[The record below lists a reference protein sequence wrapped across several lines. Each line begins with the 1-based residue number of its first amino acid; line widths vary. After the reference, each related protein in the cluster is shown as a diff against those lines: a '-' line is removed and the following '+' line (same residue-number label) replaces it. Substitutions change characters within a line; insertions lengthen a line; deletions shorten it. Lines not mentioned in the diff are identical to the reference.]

1 MLPKASLS
9 AIVKEEISLEGLEG
23 STLNTLW
30 NRIAVRLGMT
40 MPIPAKLMDTVWAKV
55 LDNPELEYYLL
66 LESRKTYVWFDRLA
80 NVDPETGVQLQPPEY
95 PGHRFKYNPIE
106 ANGIRG
112 SCEEYST
119 RTPMSR
125 EELRAISSQ
134 EAEERYGQ
142 KFVIVASQRL
152 RESFL
157 IHPNCT
163 TDLTL
168 VQYCMLEW
176 IGRSRFNGETSHG
189 KFSLLEVAGDSSAL
203 FYNRKAL
210 CNARL
215 ITRQNLSIRSEDASV
230 MGIVM
235 HLPRYY
241 NEMKSKQLMI
251 AQRVVT
257 ELKRRRDYI
266 ADYEEIK
273 LMMLG
278 RADAGKLFRTPEFQ
292 RYIKTDEQ
300 VPYRELYPDAPVS
313 AWQSKRGEEKFVR
326 IMRLIDP
333 NADVQDREPDDAEQ
347 KDGFLASANKSA
359 LYVDM
364 SLGRQA
370 LKTVA
375 ESGESGISQSELA
388 AALEQ
393 DRLNARGIVKN
404 MVKMKLV
411 ASQSEDKGRQR
422 MAKYYIPGQ
431 RKPCTQYDKEL
442 SQFVSNQLEVI
453 ETQRQQQS
461 SMEAENFFKESSK
474 LMPDAHTLAENYS
487 TMFNSCVP
495 TDRNNDG
502 KIVLPL
508 DAFNSAGQDN
518 IVTSVIL
525 SNKLSSMKVKPGI
538 SEAMKTKSVSVLML
552 RRCNFIVN
560 LVKHERAID
569 PRTIFKRLATE
580 ERNRGMKYEACSR
593 SVKRLIGQLAADRL
607 VLIANITMK
616 RDEREIKHVFVCDT
630 KIMLDLAPLQ
640 SRVNMV
646 KMRVALQSNPQADTR
661 SQPATSVR
669 ENTGCLSKCLRMKLF
684 HEFLFYLV
692 YDHRPDATELPI
704 GELKEIDLSGL
715 EAHELTP
722 VYSDTNDWKMFVPPI
737 PVRYEPYGAGWV
749 LLADVLVRMPLAI
762 FCSIGAFTYYVPELE
777 YYLDHPLRR
786 YFLIKQL
793 PDRIQE
799 RLFAKRRYIYSIL
812 VTVKLLCYAGLVQI
826 GPQLAKVLDQTMVY
840 VNRTTALLDTTSS
853 RAGYIEIEDRE
864 YPMLEFR
871 FLSLAQVKEYWKK
884 LYEIATQTRINTRS
898 TAIGREILVQQ
909 INTKP
914 SMVEAVK
921 VRTRQT
927 AALNDCCKLPPGDKM
942 GAAGMDTA
950 MYMHLKSNWHK
961 LITFA
966 MPIDRHRLTQLRK
979 SIVAKR
985 VAGVAGTDKGKRLTL
1000 KKVIRPFSA
1009 PGGAPKGVVSTVTP
1023 AGGSKM
1029 RPKRRVIKPIKVL
1042 KRRPWFEGY
1051 DDVDKRALT
1060 AMSKLRVKWTVKE
1073 DQLLQACRVA
1083 LLYLYGNRRAA
1094 SCPVHSAVYRDILH
1108 WSFPASQSKT
1118 SRACQRRLTYMTARL
1133 RPHGDQIRT
1142 MLEECKLDPE
1152 ITMRFGTDFL
1162 EKLQERY
1169 PEQDHFVLA
1178 IRIHFVQLVHMLRC
1192 RFFRKQNIGS
1202 ASGLSSVTGPAVVTR
1217 RLPNSMSEFLRQY
1230 NVTDPNAPRVRLNY
1244 AADPTTPEEL
1254 VRLKLTIVMHSAVVN
1269 RRSICDE
1276 LLQQILERFSEN
1288 TVNGAAE
1295 LLRRFQIVSTT
1306 LKKNKNTK
1314 VIIKSSSLAG
1324 DKRIFH
1330 LSIGYQQQLLTAIP
1344 LERFVPIWEQY
1355 VALFGREQYTVE
1367 YYTCEDGGDAMAL
1380 LLSELVASDRV
1391 ELSIDED
1398 TNYIEIRK
1406 DAAKG
1411 HSTEMLRKLHGDE
1424 LTDPLHSDSTGEF
1437 SSTSEPSP
1445 KKSRHGKS
1453 TISSQMTVSKKRAH
1467 VARKRPSAKKGAGS
1481 HRTRSVHFSTDNK
1494 IVTFQYAMHPIE
1506 QLAKLPIEYFHFFCF
1521 MEQLKVADH
1530 RLLAQTFKIDEQI
1543 PASCSLPRCV
1553 VMYRQRADKDLIGR
1567 CLERVQ
1573 GRTEQLDRI
1582 RQAGCLENGKIS
1594 RQNRIDA
1601 AQFFDIREDN
1611 LLLFF
1616 GRYIG
1621 EYQVRAGLKH
1631 KRDFNRQQQ
1640 LQGVARTA
1648 VNMAD
1653 LIADCLAAEE
1663 TSETEQLGG
1672 WLELYERTN
1681 TVASAVDA
1689 NEAVDDADDDE
1700 EPDEIGEDCQKSDG
1714 ALGAVSE
1721 KVFKLHNF
1729 YEVAA
1734 KTIHVLVRL
1743 PPDGGTD
1750 EWEMYGRWSVPRAFL
1765 PDGAKRRKGI
1775 LVTAASDVVW
1785 PLADQLA
1792 PLMSEAMTL
1801 IGRNQY
1807 ARAILEFIEEKTV
1820 LGATVK
1826 ELAAAF
1832 PNHDQLEQQLR
1843 TMKNVKLLL
1852 RTGFRSVT
1860 YVHWRYADLWLMKTV
1875 VADELQS
1882 DDDGQLPPEDPVPG
1896 PSGEKR
1902 KGDTQDEERQL
1913 GYKKCKLEPGSMA
1926 ADEQYETAE
1935 NKELSNKHVQIAMA
1949 PWIQIDGTLDKRLLY
1964 RWLSTLLLYC
1974 VEHPCV
1980 PFSVLFTRFNIMS
1993 PFHLRQLMEMLQNYG
2008 CVSLH
2013 AMERKQPATLFSV
2026 PQPSRIVVATEFSPE
2041 EQTFIEPSPNAL
2053 STLSLCIG
2061 ESRKYTQD
2069 LYDPVRKLR
2078 RTAIGRPPRKPD
2090 EIAADIPVETSATT

>member
-9 AIVKEEISLEGLEG
+9 SIVKEEISLEGLEG
-23 STLNTLW
+23 STLNSLW
-30 NRIAVRLGMT
+30 NHIAVRLGMT
-40 MPIPAKLMDTVWAKV
+40 MPIPGKLMDTVWSKI
-55 LDNPELEYYLL
+55 LDNPEFEYYLL
-66 LESRKTYVWFDRLA
+66 LTARKPYVWFDRLA
-80 NVDPETGVQLQPPEY
+80 NVDPETGVQVQPPEY
-95 PGHRFKYNPIE
+95 PGHRFKYKPIE

-112 SCEEYST
+112 SCEEYET
-119 RTPMSR
+119 RTPIPR
-125 EELRAISSQ
+125 EELRVISSQ
-134 EAEERYGQ
+134 EAEERYGE

-163 TDLTL
+163 TELTL

-189 KFSLLEVAGDSSAL
+189 KFSLVEVTGDSSSL

-210 CNARL
+210 FNARL
-215 ITRQNLSIRSEDASV
+215 ITRQNLSIRSEDTSV
-230 MGIVM
+230 VGIVM

-251 AQRVVT
+251 AHRVVM
-257 ELKRRRDYI
+257 ELKRRRHFI

-278 RADAGKLFRTPEFQ
+278 RADAGKLFRSPEFQ

-300 VPYRELYPDAPVS
+300 VPYRDLYPDAPVS

-364 SLGRQA
+364 SLTRHA

-404 MVKMKLV
+404 MVKMKMV

-422 MAKYYIPGQ
+422 MAKYFIQGR
-431 RKPCTQYDKEL
+431 RKPCTQYEKEL

-453 ETQRQQQS
+453 ETQRQHQS
-461 SMEAENFFKESSK
+461 SMEAEDFFKQSAK
-474 LMPDAHTLAENYS
+474 LMPDADSLVENYRS
-487 TMFNSCVP
+487 MFNSDVP
-495 TDRNNDG
+495 TGSGNDG

-508 DAFNSAGQDN
+508 DAFNSAGQDK

-525 SNKLSSMKVKPGI
+525 SDKLNSIKVKPGI
-538 SEAMKTKSVSVLML
+538 SEAMKKKSVSVLML

-560 LVKHERAID
+560 FVKHERAID
-569 PRTIFKRLATE
+569 PRTIFKRLAVE
-580 ERNRGMKYEACSR
+580 ERHRGMKYEACYR
-593 SVKRLIGQLAADRL
+593 SVLRLIGQLAADRL

-616 RDEREIKHVFVCDT
+616 RDEREIKKVFVCDT
-630 KIMLDLAPLQ
+630 KIMLDLKPLQ
-640 SRVNMV
+640 TKVNMA
-646 KMRVALQSNPQADTR
+646 KMCVALQSNPQADTR

-669 ENTGCLSKCLRMKLF
+669 ENSGCLSKCLRMKLF

-692 YDHRPDATELPI
+692 YDHRPDRTELPI
-704 GELKEIDLSGL
+704 GELKMIDLSGL
-715 EAHELTP
+715 EADELTP
-722 VYSDTNDWKMFVPPI
+722 IYSDSNDWKMFVPPI

-762 FCSIGAFTYYVPELE
+762 FCSIGAFTYHVPELD
-777 YYLDHPLRR
+777 YYLDHPVRR

-793 PDRIQE
+793 PDRIQQ

-812 VTVKLLCYAGLVQI
+812 VTVKLLCYAGLVQM
-826 GPQLAKVLDQTMVY
+826 GQQLAKVLDQTMVY
-840 VNRTTALLDTTSS
+840 VNRTAALLDTTSS
-853 RAGYIEIEDRE
+853 SAGYIEIEARE
-864 YPMLEFR
+864 YPLLEFR
-871 FLSLAQVKEYWKK
+871 FHSLALVKDYWKK
-884 LYEIATQTRINTRS
+884 LYDIATQTRINTRS

-909 INTKP
+909 LNAKP

-921 VRTRQT
+921 ARTRET
-927 AALNDCCKLPPGDKM
+927 AALNDCCKLPPGDKR

-979 SIVAKR
+979 SILAKR
-985 VAGVAGTDKGKRLTL
+985 ATGGTGTDKGKRLTL
-1000 KKVIRPFSA
+1000 KKVLRTFNV
-1009 PGGAPKGVVSTVTP
+1009 PGGASKGVSIVSTVTP
-1023 AGGSKM
+1023 HGGSKM
-1029 RPKRRVIKPIKVL
+1029 RTKRRVIKPIKVL

-1083 LLYLYGNRRAA
+1083 LMYLYGNRRVS

-1133 RPHGDQIRT
+1133 RPHADQIRT

-1152 ITMRFGTDFL
+1152 ITARFGTDFL
-1162 EKLQERY
+1162 EKLHVHY
-1169 PEQDHFVLA
+1169 PDQDQFVLA
-1178 IRIHFVQLVHMLRC
+1178 IRIHFVELVHMLRC
-1192 RFFRKQNIGS
+1192 RFFRKQNTGW
-1202 ASGLSSVTGPAVVTR
+1202 ASVTGPNGVIR
-1217 RLPNSMSEFLRQY
+1217 RLPNSMAEFLRQY
-1230 NVTDPNAPRVRLNY
+1230 NVTDPTAPRARLNY
-1244 AADPTTPEEL
+1244 SDDPASSEEL

-1288 TVNGAAE
+1288 TVNAAAE
-1295 LLRRFQIVSTT
+1295 LLRNFQIVSTT
-1306 LKKNKNTK
+1306 MKKNKNTK

-1380 LLSELVASDRV
+1380 LLSELVADERV

-1398 TNYIEIRK
+1398 TNYIEIRA
-1406 DAAKG
+1406 DA
-1411 HSTEMLRKLHGDE
+1411 TM
-1424 LTDPLHSDSTGEF
+1424 
-1437 SSTSEPSP
+1437 
-1445 KKSRHGKS
+1445 
-1453 TISSQMTVSKKRAH
+1453 VSKKRTQA
-1467 VARKRPSAKKGAGS
+1467 ARKRPAIKKGAGS
-1481 HRTRSVHFSTDNK
+1481 HRSRSVHFSTDSN

-1530 RLLAQTFKIDEQI
+1530 RLLAQTFKIDEQV

-1553 VMYRQRADKDLIGR
+1553 VMYRQRADKDLLAR

-1582 RQAGCLENGKIS
+1582 RQAGGQEKGKMI
-1594 RQNRIDA
+1594 RQNRIDTV
-1601 AQFFDIREDN
+1601 QFFDIREDN

-1640 LQGVARTA
+1640 LHGVARTA

-1653 LIADCLAAEE
+1653 LIADCLADEE
-1663 TSETEQLGG
+1663 ASSTEQQLG

-1689 NEAVDDADDDE
+1689 SEAVDDADDDE
-1700 EPDEIGEDCQKSDG
+1700 EPDEIGEEKSDN

-1734 KTIHVLVRL
+1734 KKIHVLVRL
-1743 PPDGGTD
+1743 PPLDGTD
-1750 EWEMYGRWSVPRAFL
+1750 ATAFEQEAYGRWTLPRAFL
-1765 PDGAKRRKGI
+1765 PDGAKRRKEI
-1775 LVTAASDVVW
+1775 LVTIASDVVW

-1792 PLMSEAMTL
+1792 PLMSEAMML
-1801 IGRNQY
+1801 IGRNQF
-1807 ARAILEFIEEKTV
+1807 ARAVLEFIEQKTV
-1820 LGATVK
+1820 LGATVH
-1826 ELAAAF
+1826 ELAAHF

-1843 TMKNVKLLL
+1843 TMKKVKLLL
-1852 RTGFRSVT
+1852 RTGFRNVT

-1875 VADELQS
+1875 IADELQS
-1882 DDDGQLPPEDPVPG
+1882 DDDIGNTPEDPVPG

-1902 KGDTQDEERQL
+1902 KGETGQDEERQL
-1913 GYKKCKLEPGSMA
+1913 GIKKCKLELGSMA
-1926 ADEQYETAE
+1926 ADEQCATTEKK
-1935 NKELSNKHVQIAMA
+1935 NELSRKHVQIAMA

-1974 VEHPCV
+1974 VGHPGV

-1993 PFHLRQLMEMLQNYG
+1993 PFHLRQLMEMLQDYG
-2008 CVSLH
+2008 CVNLH
-2013 AMERKQPATLFSV
+2013 AMECKQPATLFSV
-2026 PQPSRIVVATEFSPE
+2026 PKPTRIVAATEFSPE

-2069 LYDPVRKLR
+2069 LYDPVRKLK
-2078 RTAIGRPPRKPD
+2078 RTAIGRPRNRLVD
-2090 EIAADIPVETSATT
+2090 NIGSEITAETSATV